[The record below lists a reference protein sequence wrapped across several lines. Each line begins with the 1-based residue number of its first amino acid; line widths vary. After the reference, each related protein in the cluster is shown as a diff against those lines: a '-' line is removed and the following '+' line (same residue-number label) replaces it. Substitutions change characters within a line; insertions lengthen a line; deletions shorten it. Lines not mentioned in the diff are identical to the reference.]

1 MDKKKIW
8 LVAVV
13 LVLILCFFLF
23 DLGRFFSLE
32 QLKELRGTLQ
42 EQYAA
47 DVILFILVFFLIYAA
62 MAALSLP
69 GATIMTLAAGAIF
82 GLVLGTIIV
91 SFASSIGAL
100 LAMLFSRYI
109 FRTGVQKKF
118 SKQFEKLHAQVEKEG
133 AFYLFTLRLI
143 PLFPFFVINLLMGLT
158 RMKAWTFYWVSQIG
172 MFLGTIVYVNAG
184 AQLIKI
190 SSLSEIL
197 SPGLLFSFVLIGI
210 FPLFA
215 KRLVGFLRKRQHN

>member
-1 MDKKKIW
+1 M
-8 LVAVV
+8 
-13 LVLILCFFLF
+13 
-23 DLGRFFSLE
+23 
-32 QLKELRGTLQ
+32 
-42 EQYAA
+42 
-47 DVILFILVFFLIYAA
+47 
-62 MAALSLP
+62 
-69 GATIMTLAAGAIF
+69 
-82 GLVLGTIIV
+82 
-91 SFASSIGAL
+91 
-100 LAMLFSRYI
+100 
-109 FRTGVQKKF
+109 
-118 SKQFEKLHAQVEKEG
+118 EKEG